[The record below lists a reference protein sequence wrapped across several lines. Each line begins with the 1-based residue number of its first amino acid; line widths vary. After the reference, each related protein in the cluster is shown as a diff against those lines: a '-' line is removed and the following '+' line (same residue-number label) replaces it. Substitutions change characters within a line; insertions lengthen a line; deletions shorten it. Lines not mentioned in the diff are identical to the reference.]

1 MDENEITTVAD
12 TQAEKTADT
21 ADTGQT
27 TPTTEE
33 LIQQLTAR
41 VAALEEIVGEE
52 EYELR
57 YSGEQTDELLDGGT
71 AVFRAKTAAQ
81 IVSLVNRLYPLYMR
95 WGSFTVN
102 MKVNADNG
110 SQWTYNTRTGM
121 IPSGVTNP
129 AVFMVCDWGKKHFKS
144 QSFQYKVASNSRD
157 IDWEAYL
164 EHTSDQGGTYA
175 FKVYYLIV
183 GKNAEGGK
191 YSWLVSRKISD
202 LKSPT
207 GRTGSASR
215 TSTAIW
221 ILSTLYPIWRAD
233 RALWE
238 CQWEKRTEI

>member
-1 MDENEITTVAD
+1 MDENEITIAAD
-12 TQAEKTADT
+12 TQTEDTANT

-27 TPTTEE
+27 VEE
-33 LIQQLTAR
+33 QLAAMAERIT
-41 VAALEEIVGEE
+41 ALEDIVGED

-57 YSGEQTDELLDGGT
+57 YSGEQADELLDGGT

-110 SQWTYNTRTGM
+110 SQWSYNTRTGM

-129 AVFMVCDWGKKHFKS
+129 AVFMLCDWGKKHFKS
-144 QSFQYKVASNSRD
+144 QSFQYKVASNGRD

-183 GKNAEGGK
+183 GKNAEGG
-191 YSWLVSRKISD
+191 SIV
-202 LKSPT
+202 
-207 GRTGSASR
+207 G
-215 TSTAIW
+215 
-221 ILSTLYPIWRAD
+221 
-233 RALWE
+233 
-238 CQWEKRTEI
+238 

>member
-1 MDENEITTVAD
+1 M
-12 TQAEKTADT
+12 
-21 ADTGQT
+21 
-27 TPTTEE
+27 
-33 LIQQLTAR
+33 
-41 VAALEEIVGEE
+41 AALEEIVGEE

-110 SQWTYNTRTGM
+110 SQWSYNTRTGM
-121 IPSGVTNP
+121 IPSGVTKP

-144 QSFQYKVASNSRD
+144 QSFQYKVASNGRD

-183 GKNAEGGK
+183 GKNAEGG
-191 YSWLVSRKISD
+191 SVV
-202 LKSPT
+202 
-207 GRTGSASR
+207 G
-215 TSTAIW
+215 
-221 ILSTLYPIWRAD
+221 
-233 RALWE
+233 
-238 CQWEKRTEI
+238 

>member
-12 TQAEKTADT
+12 TQAENTADT

-110 SQWTYNTRTGM
+110 SQWSYNTRTGM
-121 IPSGVTNP
+121 IPSGVTNHCGVYGVRLGQK
-129 AVFMVCDWGKKHFKS
+129 AL
-144 QSFQYKVASNSRD
+144 QVAEFS
-157 IDWEAYL
+157 I
-164 EHTSDQGGTYA
+164 Q
-175 FKVYYLIV
+175 
-183 GKNAEGGK
+183 
-191 YSWLVSRKISD
+191 SRKQQRGHRLGGI
-202 LKSPT
+202 P
-207 GRTGSASR
+207 
-215 TSTAIW
+215 
-221 ILSTLYPIWRAD
+221 
-233 RALWE
+233 
-238 CQWEKRTEI
+238 

>member
-1 MDENEITTVAD
+1 MADDNEIMTAD
-12 TQAEKTADT
+12 TQAENTADT

-110 SQWTYNTRTGM
+110 SQW
-121 IPSGVTNP
+121 
-129 AVFMVCDWGKKHFKS
+129 
-144 QSFQYKVASNSRD
+144 
-157 IDWEAYL
+157 
-164 EHTSDQGGTYA
+164 
-175 FKVYYLIV
+175 
-183 GKNAEGGK
+183 
-191 YSWLVSRKISD
+191 
-202 LKSPT
+202 
-207 GRTGSASR
+207 
-215 TSTAIW
+215 
-221 ILSTLYPIWRAD
+221 
-233 RALWE
+233 
-238 CQWEKRTEI
+238 

>member
-12 TQAEKTADT
+12 TQAENTADT

-110 SQWTYNTRTGM
+110 SQWSYNTRTGM
-121 IPSGVTNP
+121 IPSGSLTLRCLWCVTG
-129 AVFMVCDWGKKHFKS
+129 AKSTSSRRVFNTKS
-144 QSFQYKVASNSRD
+144 QAT
-157 IDWEAYL
+157 AG
-164 EHTSDQGGTYA
+164 TS
-175 FKVYYLIV
+175 
-183 GKNAEGGK
+183 
-191 YSWLVSRKISD
+191 
-202 LKSPT
+202 T
-207 GRTGSASR
+207 GRHTLNTPQTRAAHTLSR
-215 TSTAIW
+215 CTIS
-221 ILSTLYPIWRAD
+221 
-233 RALWE
+233 
-238 CQWEKRTEI
+238 

>member
-95 WGSFTVN
+95 WG
-102 MKVNADNG
+102 
-110 SQWTYNTRTGM
+110 
-121 IPSGVTNP
+121 
-129 AVFMVCDWGKKHFKS
+129 VFHGEYEGQRRQRLTMDL
-144 QSFQYKVASNSRD
+144 QYTHRHD
-157 IDWEAYL
+157 TL
-164 EHTSDQGGTYA
+164 GGH
-175 FKVYYLIV
+175 
-183 GKNAEGGK
+183 
-191 YSWLVSRKISD
+191 
-202 LKSPT
+202 
-207 GRTGSASR
+207 
-215 TSTAIW
+215 
-221 ILSTLYPIWRAD
+221 
-233 RALWE
+233 
-238 CQWEKRTEI
+238 

>member
-12 TQAEKTADT
+12 TQAENTADT

-41 VAALEEIVGEE
+41 VAALEEIVGED

-129 AVFMVCDWGKKHFKS
+129 AVFMVCDWNKKHFKS
-144 QSFQYKVASNSRD
+144 QSFQYKVASNGRD

-183 GKNAEGGK
+183 GKM
-191 YSWLVSRKISD
+191 RK
-202 LKSPT
+202 
-207 GRTGSASR
+207 G
-215 TSTAIW
+215 
-221 ILSTLYPIWRAD
+221 
-233 RALWE
+233 E
-238 CQWEKRTEI
+238 V